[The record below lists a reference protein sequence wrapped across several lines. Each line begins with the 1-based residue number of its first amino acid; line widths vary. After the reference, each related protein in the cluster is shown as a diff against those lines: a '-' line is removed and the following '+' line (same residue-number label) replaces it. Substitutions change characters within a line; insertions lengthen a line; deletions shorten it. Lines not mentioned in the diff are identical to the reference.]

1 MVFWSSLL
9 ALPSSCHDLLN
20 KLIRQMG
27 TAADIQI
34 LEIVAFH
41 VVLLPAPLIFT
52 GVTTPAQACHVP
64 PGIR

>member
-1 MVFWSSLL
+1 
-9 ALPSSCHDLLN
+9 
-20 KLIRQMG
+20 MG

-64 PGIR
+64 PGTR